1 MMLKALTT
9 ASLAALVAMPPA
21 GTRPADATAWT
32 VARPAAP
39 GAPARSV
46 WDGVYTKE
54 QAARGDQLYAVHCR
68 ECHGE
73 SLEGSGPAHAL
84 SGPVFASNW
93 DGVSLGDMLD
103 RTRTSMP
110 LNKPG
115 TLSRQQIADVLAFLL
130 SANKMPSGEAELP
143 RQAEVLNQI
152 KFLATRP

>member
-1 MMLKALTT
+1 MMLKALTS
-9 ASLAALVAMPPA
+9 AGLAALVALPPA
-21 GTRPADATAWT
+21 GTPPAGAAGPARAA
-32 VARPAAP
+32 VAARAA
-39 GAPARSV
+39 ARSV

-84 SGPVFASNW
+84 SGPVFTSNW

-152 KFLATRP
+152 TFLATRP